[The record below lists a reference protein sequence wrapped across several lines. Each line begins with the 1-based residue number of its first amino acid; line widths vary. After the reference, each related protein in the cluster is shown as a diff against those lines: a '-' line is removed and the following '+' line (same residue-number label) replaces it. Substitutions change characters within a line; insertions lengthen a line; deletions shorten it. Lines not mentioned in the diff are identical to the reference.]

1 MSNILKRP
9 MFPLPEDNGN
19 VWPPV
24 VRSISV
30 IHPFISV
37 MFPWP
42 SYFFRNIPGVA
53 YLFIL
58 LTIQKYVAEK
68 KNSQQTCLSN
78 PGFSKDI

>member
-1 MSNILKRP
+1 

-30 IHPFISV
+30 IWDVSMAFII
-37 MFPWP
+37 
-42 SYFFRNIPGVA
+42 FFRNIPGVA